1 MMNPTLITRRRLL
14 IAMALSP
21 LLWQMRGAQAAD
33 VDPQRVVAL
42 EWLPAELLLALGVTP
57 YGVADIPNYRLWVNE
72 PALPDSVIDVG
83 LRTEPNLELLTQMKP
98 SFIVWS
104 AGYGPS
110 PEKLARIAPGRGFTF
125 SDGKRPLAMAQR
137 SLLEMADLLG
147 KTQQAKRHLA
157 EFDALMESL
166 RPRFAGRRRS
176 SAADDL
182 SARSPPRAGVWRKLP
197 VPGRCLIASVLKT
210 PGTAKRHSG
219 EALALASTGWR
230 HLTKPMSSVS
240 TMAMSEIWLN
250 CWRRRSGRR
259 CPSCARA
266 ASSAFRRSG
275 STARRCQRCILP
287 ACWLMPRE
295 SGMNTRLSPL
305 AIILLA
311 GLLGVAFALSIVNLN
326 VALPYAQWRQ
336 ALWQPDVDDIAQML
350 FHYSLL
356 PRLAVALL
364 VGAGL
369 GLVGV
374 LFQQVLRNPLAEPTT
389 LGVATGAQLGIT
401 VTTLWAIPG
410 VLASQFAA
418 LAGACLVGALVFGVS
433 WGKRL
438 SPVTLILAGLV
449 VSLYCGALNQLMV
462 IFHHD
467 QLQSMFLWST
477 GTLTQTDW
485 SVAQRL
491 WPQLLGGAILTLL
504 LLRPLTLMGLD
515 DGVARNL
522 GLALSLARLG
532 ALTLAIVIS
541 ALLVNAVGIIG
552 FIGLFAPLLA
562 KMLGARRLLARLLL
576 AALIGA
582 LLLWLSDQVILW
594 LSRVWR
600 EVSTGSVTALIGA
613 PLLLWLLP
621 RLRSISAPVMNGGD
635 NVQPER
641 YHVQWFV
648 LAGVALLLLAVSV
661 ALAFGRDAH
670 GWLWAHGDLLEQL
683 LPWRWPRVL
692 SALFAGVMLAVAGC
706 IIQRLTGSPMAS
718 PEVLGISSGAAFGVV
733 LMLFFVPGDAFGWLL
748 PAGSLG
754 AAATLLIIMLAA
766 GRGGFSPHRMLLAGM
781 ALSTAFTMLLM
792 MLQASGDP
800 RMAQILTWI
809 SGSTYSATPE
819 RVVRSGAV
827 MLALLALAPLC
838 RRWLTILP
846 LGGEAARAVG
856 MALTSSRI
864 VLLLLAA
871 CLTAAAT
878 LTIGPLSFV
887 GLMAP
892 HIARMMG
899 FRRTLPHMVI
909 SGLTGGLLL
918 VFADWCGRMMM
929 FPYQIP
935 AGLLSTFIGAPYF
948 IYLLRKQSR

>member
-1 MMNPTLITRRRLL
+1 MK
-14 IAMALSP
+14 AKLSP
-21 LLWQMRGAQAAD
+21 FAAI
-33 VDPQRVVAL
+33 
-42 EWLPAELLLALGVTP
+42 LLLVLFVTALTLTWFNFN
-57 YGVADIPNYRLWVNE
+57 I
-72 PALPDSVIDVG
+72 ALPNS
-83 LRTEPNLELLTQMKP
+83 QWFK
-98 SFIVWS
+98 
-104 AGYGPS
+104 
-110 PEKLARIAPGRGFTF
+110 
-125 SDGKRPLAMAQR
+125 AMR
-137 SLLEMADLLG
+137 
-147 KTQQAKRHLA
+147 
-157 EFDALMESL
+157 
-166 RPRFAGRRRS
+166 
-176 SAADDL
+176 
-182 SARSPPRAGVWRKLP
+182 
-197 VPGRCLIASVLKT
+197 
-210 PGTAKRHSG
+210 
-219 EALALASTGWR
+219 
-230 HLTKPMSSVS
+230 
-240 TMAMSEIWLN
+240 
-250 CWRRRSGRR
+250 
-259 CPSCARA
+259 
-266 ASSAFRRSG
+266 
-275 STARRCQRCILP
+275 
-287 ACWLMPRE
+287 
-295 SGMNTRLSPL
+295 
-305 AIILLA
+305 
-311 GLLGVAFALSIVNLN
+311 
-326 VALPYAQWRQ
+326 
-336 ALWQPDVDDIAQML
+336 QPDIDAIDQML

-356 PRLAVALL
+356 PRLTISLL

-389 LGVATGAQLGIT
+389 LGVATGAQLGMT
-401 VTTLWAIPG
+401 VTTLWAVPG

-418 LAGACLVGALVFGVS
+418 LAGACIVGALVFGVA

-449 VSLYCGALNQLMV
+449 VSLYCGAINQLMV
-462 IFHHD
+462 LFHHD

-485 SVAQRL
+485 SVVQRL
-491 WPQLLGGAILTLL
+491 WPQLLGGVMLTLL

-562 KMLGARRLLARLLL
+562 KMLGARRLLSRLLL
-576 AALIGA
+576 APLIGA
-582 LLLWLSDQVILW
+582 LILWLSDQLILW
-594 LSRVWR
+594 LTRVWM

-621 RLRSISAPVMNGGD
+621 RLRSMSAPSMNASD
-635 NVQPER
+635 SVANER
-641 YHVQWFV
+641 HHVQWFALGGLV
-648 LAGVALLLLAVSV
+648 ILLAGVAV
-661 ALAFGRDAH
+661 ALALGRDAQ
-670 GWLWAHGDLLEQL
+670 GWHWATGTLLDEL
-683 LPWRWPRVL
+683 LQWRWPRIA
-692 SALFAGVMLAVAGC
+692 SALIAGVMLAVAGC
-706 IIQRLTGSPMAS
+706 IIQRLTGNPMAS

-733 LMLFFVPGDAFGWLL
+733 LMLFMVPGNAFGWLL

-754 AAATLLIIMLAA
+754 AAVTLIVILVAA
-766 GRGGFSPHRMLLAGM
+766 GRGGFSPQRMLLAGM

-809 SGSTYSATPE
+809 SGSTYNATGKQVVQSAI
-819 RVVRSGAV
+819 A
-827 MLALLALAPLC
+827 MLLLLLLVPLC

-846 LGGEAARAVG
+846 LGGETARSIG
-856 MALTSSRI
+856 MALTPAR
-864 VLLLLAA
+864 VGLLLLAA

-899 FRRTLPHMVI
+899 FRRTMPHIVI
-909 SGLTGGLLL
+909 SALIGGLLL
-918 VFADWCGRMMM
+918 VFADWCGRMLM

>member
-1 MMNPTLITRRRLL
+1 
-14 IAMALSP
+14 
-21 LLWQMRGAQAAD
+21 
-33 VDPQRVVAL
+33 
-42 EWLPAELLLALGVTP
+42 
-57 YGVADIPNYRLWVNE
+57 
-72 PALPDSVIDVG
+72 
-83 LRTEPNLELLTQMKP
+83 
-98 SFIVWS
+98 
-104 AGYGPS
+104 
-110 PEKLARIAPGRGFTF
+110 
-125 SDGKRPLAMAQR
+125 
-137 SLLEMADLLG
+137 
-147 KTQQAKRHLA
+147 
-157 EFDALMESL
+157 
-166 RPRFAGRRRS
+166 
-176 SAADDL
+176 
-182 SARSPPRAGVWRKLP
+182 
-197 VPGRCLIASVLKT
+197 
-210 PGTAKRHSG
+210 
-219 EALALASTGWR
+219 
-230 HLTKPMSSVS
+230 
-240 TMAMSEIWLN
+240 
-250 CWRRRSGRR
+250 
-259 CPSCARA
+259 
-266 ASSAFRRSG
+266 
-275 STARRCQRCILP
+275 
-287 ACWLMPRE
+287 
-295 SGMNTRLSPL
+295 MNTRLSPL

-706 IIQRLTGSPMAS
+706 IIQRLTGNPMAS

-800 RMAQILTWI
+800 RMAQILTWM

-819 RVVRSGAV
+819 MVLRSGVV

-856 MALTSSRI
+856 MALTPSRI
-864 VLLLLAA
+864 GLLLLAA
-871 CLTAAAT
+871 SLTATAT

-892 HIARMMG
+892 HIARMLG
-899 FRRTLPHMVI
+899 FRRTMPHMVI
-909 SGLTGGLLL
+909 SGLTGGMLL
-918 VFADWCGRMMM
+918 VFADWCGRMIM

>member
-1 MMNPTLITRRRLL
+1 
-14 IAMALSP
+14 
-21 LLWQMRGAQAAD
+21 
-33 VDPQRVVAL
+33 
-42 EWLPAELLLALGVTP
+42 
-57 YGVADIPNYRLWVNE
+57 
-72 PALPDSVIDVG
+72 
-83 LRTEPNLELLTQMKP
+83 
-98 SFIVWS
+98 
-104 AGYGPS
+104 
-110 PEKLARIAPGRGFTF
+110 
-125 SDGKRPLAMAQR
+125 
-137 SLLEMADLLG
+137 
-147 KTQQAKRHLA
+147 
-157 EFDALMESL
+157 
-166 RPRFAGRRRS
+166 
-176 SAADDL
+176 
-182 SARSPPRAGVWRKLP
+182 
-197 VPGRCLIASVLKT
+197 
-210 PGTAKRHSG
+210 
-219 EALALASTGWR
+219 
-230 HLTKPMSSVS
+230 
-240 TMAMSEIWLN
+240 
-250 CWRRRSGRR
+250 
-259 CPSCARA
+259 
-266 ASSAFRRSG
+266 
-275 STARRCQRCILP
+275 
-287 ACWLMPRE
+287 
-295 SGMNTRLSPL
+295 MNTRLPPL

-706 IIQRLTGSPMAS
+706 IIQRLTGNPMAS

-899 FRRTLPHMVI
+899 FRRTLLHMVI